1 MDPARWRRV
10 EEIYQAAEE
19 RKPEERAAF
28 LAVTCAGE
36 EDLRREV

>member
-10 EEIYQAAEE
+10 EEIYQAAAK

-28 LAVTCAGE
+28 LAVACAGN
-36 EDLRREV
+36 EDLRR